1 MARHATPSMRGFTLI
16 EVLIALAILAI
27 ALAASVRAASVATDG
42 ALDVR
47 ERMLATWIA
56 QDHLAALVAFGNYPN
71 VGSRTGEVEQ
81 ANLRFR
87 WEELTSSTPNSEF
100 RRVEVRVSAERKP
113 DYVIGKV
120 VGFVR
125 NARAN

>member
-1 MARHATPSMRGFTLI
+1 MRGFTLI